1 MPMKWM
7 ANQIKSKQQEKEQK
21 KPQRKILARGTP
33 EFIEREQKMLEMF
46 DEGLTIDVI
55 AERLG
60 LTSGTIRHHVEYAR
74 GKGAIAERM
83 RKRAAELNRSII
95 AEFESSEMTTEQVAE
110 KLQISLSRVRH
121 VYTSYFTHQVR
132 DFSIM
137 HLERSRGGK

>member
-21 KPQRKILARGTP
+21 NPQRKILVRGTP

-74 GKGAIAERM
+74 GKGARSEEHTS
-83 RKRAAELNRSII
+83 EL
-95 AEFESSEMTTEQVAE
+95 Q
-110 KLQISLSRVRH
+110 
-121 VYTSYFTHQVR
+121 
-132 DFSIM
+132 
-137 HLERSRGGK
+137 SRGHLVCRLLLEKKK